1 MCAHCRHALLTCM
14 IVSSDPLPN
23 APGPELPFTSKCS
36 NAEPPPWGR
45 PRGAFTSV
53 ITSPEPSAGCYALEL
68 YVRYACT
75 TGASRAAPRRITAHA
90 RSSPSRTQVQRLGP
104 LRGWAAL
111 LFFDRQGTTTRTTA
125 GTRSWLDHGHGL
137 RPTARDRSPA
147 TIWVAV
153 PHGIRGVRHRTW
165 SPPLESP
172 RAAPTEPPPPLV
184 PLGSRHDHVSS
195 SFPLTYHAY
204 VPQCTRR
211 ISARADR
218 TTTQGGEPSF
228 TVRRTSTLTRG
239 STHNSHLQLRYS
251 TGEPVNCQLVTRVH
265 WWGHSK
271 HLVFYGTTSRFCP
284 DVSALCALRHF
295 PGTTPHRHTPRIRH
309 GGVERTVSTVSIA
322 MGP

>member
-111 LFFDRQGTTTRTTA
+111 LITTLYKGGSYIYA
-125 GTRSWLDHGHGL
+125 ILELASNPCFLIHYA
-137 RPTARDRSPA
+137 RPS
-147 TIWVAV
+147 
-153 PHGIRGVRHRTW
+153 
-165 SPPLESP
+165 E
-172 RAAPTEPPPPLV
+172 
-184 PLGSRHDHVSS
+184 
-195 SFPLTYHAY
+195 F
-204 VPQCTRR
+204 RR
-211 ISARADR
+211 IF
-218 TTTQGGEPSF
+218 EM
-228 TVRRTSTLTRG
+228 
-239 STHNSHLQLRYS
+239 
-251 TGEPVNCQLVTRVH
+251 EPV
-265 WWGHSK
+265 
-271 HLVFYGTTSRFCP
+271 
-284 DVSALCALRHF
+284 
-295 PGTTPHRHTPRIRH
+295 
-309 GGVERTVSTVSIA
+309 
-322 MGP
+322 